1 MPANRSSSIMMKMES
16 LKISEDRL
24 DLYESPD
31 SIFQKYMAGWMDF
44 KNSLDSGNSVR
55 MNLLLQSANQ
65 YMMTESNLFS
75 ANS

>member
-1 MPANRSSSIMMKMES
+1 MMKMES
-16 LKISEDRL
+16 LKISEYRL

-31 SIFQKYMAGWMDF
+31 STFQKYIAGWMDF